1 MKEMYERI
9 KEIIDNWDPYDLL
22 DFAPDDEYSGEI
34 REIAEY
40 LNKNK
45 SVYEESFK
53 KFIENLFD
61 FEDIKEDKR
70 NIENLIRLI
79 LDIMDNVT

>member
-1 MKEMYERI
+1 MQERI
-9 KEIIDNWDPYDLL
+9 KEIIDKWDPYDLL

-34 REIAEY
+34 RKIAEY

-45 SVYEESFK
+45 SVNEESFK

-70 NIENLIRLI
+70 NIENLIMLL
-79 LDIMDNVT
+79 LDAR